1 MVTAHRAPRI
11 AVRAVRAVR
20 GATTVDYDDPSLI
33 YEAIRELLGALA
45 SLNDIGADD
54 VVSAIF
60 TATPDLR
67 SAFPAAAAR
76 EFGWCD
82 VPMLCA
88 TEIDVT
94 GAQPRCLRVL
104 LHVERTGAQPRLLPA
119 YLRAAASLRPDL
131 TAPAVPL
138 AL

>member
-1 MVTAHRAPRI
+1 MVTEPNA
-11 AVRAVRAVR
+11 AVTTLRAVR
-20 GATTVDYDDPSLI
+20 GATTVESDDPSLI
-33 YEAIRELLGALA
+33 YDAIRELLDALA
-45 SLNDIGADD
+45 SLNNIGADD

-60 TATPDLR
+60 TATSDLH
-67 SAFPAAAAR
+67 SVFPAAAAR

-104 LHVERTGAQPRLLPA
+104 LHVERTSAQPRLVPA